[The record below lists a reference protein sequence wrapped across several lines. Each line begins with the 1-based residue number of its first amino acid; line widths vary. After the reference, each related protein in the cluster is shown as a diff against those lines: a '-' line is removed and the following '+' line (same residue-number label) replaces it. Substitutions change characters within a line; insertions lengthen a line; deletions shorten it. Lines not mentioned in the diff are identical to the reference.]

1 MNKKQIIFWS
11 VIAVVVIGVLCFLK
25 YNPLYA
31 TFETMTAFVL
41 GLCAEGIGKWV
52 YDKWVKKEDT
62 ETTETTTEKQGGV
75 K

>member
-31 TFETMTAFVL
+31 TFETITAFVL
-41 GLCAEGIGKWV
+41 GFFAEGIGKWI
-52 YDKWVKKEDT
+52 YDKWVKKDGT
-62 ETTETTTEKQGGV
+62 ESEEGSV
-75 K
+75 EE

>member
-31 TFETMTAFVL
+31 TFETITAFVL
-41 GLCAEGIGKWV
+41 GLCGEGIAKWV
-52 YDKWVKKEDT
+52 YDKWVKKTE
-62 ETTETTTEKQGGV
+62 ETTENKEA
-75 K
+75 

>member
-31 TFETMTAFVL
+31 TFETITAFVL
-41 GLCAEGIGKWV
+41 GLCGEGIAKYV
-52 YDKWVKKEDT
+52 YDKWVKKDNT
-62 ETTETTTEKQGGV
+62 ETTENKEA
-75 K
+75 

>member
-31 TFETMTAFVL
+31 TFETITAFVL
-41 GLCAEGIGKWV
+41 GFFAEGIGKFI
-52 YDKWVKKEDT
+52 YDKWVKKDNA
-62 ETTETTTEKQGGV
+62 ETTENKEA
-75 K
+75 

>member
-31 TFETMTAFVL
+31 TFETITAFVL
-41 GLCAEGIGKWV
+41 GLCGEGIAKYV
-52 YDKWVKKEDT
+52 YDKWVKKDGT
-62 ETTETTTEKQGGV
+62 ESEEGSV
-75 K
+75 EE

>member
-31 TFETMTAFVL
+31 TFEVVAAFGL
-41 GLCAEGIGKWV
+41 GLFAEWIGERVYNKWI
-52 YDKWVKKEDT
+52 K
-62 ETTETTTEKQGGV
+62 
-75 K
+75 

>member
-31 TFETMTAFVL
+31 TFETITAFVL
-41 GLCAEGIGKWV
+41 GFFAEGIAKWI
-52 YDKWVKKEDT
+52 YDKWVKKDGT
-62 ETTETTTEKQGGV
+62 ESEEGSV
-75 K
+75 EE

>member
-31 TFETMTAFVL
+31 TFETITAFVL
-41 GLCAEGIGKWV
+41 GLCAEGIGKWI
-52 YDKWVKKEDT
+52 YDKWVKKTEDT
-62 ETTETTTEKQGGV
+62 TENKEEENE
-75 K
+75 

>member
-31 TFETMTAFVL
+31 TFETITAFVL
-41 GLCAEGIGKWV
+41 GFFAEGIGKWI
-52 YDKWVKKEDT
+52 YDKWVKKET
-62 ETTETTTEKQGGV
+62 IETTETTTENKEA
-75 K
+75 

>member
-31 TFETMTAFVL
+31 TFETITAFVL
-41 GLCAEGIGKWV
+41 GFFAEGIGKFI
-52 YDKWVKKEDT
+52 YDKRVKKDNA
-62 ETTETTTEKQGGV
+62 ETTENKEA
-75 K
+75 